1 MDEPASETR
10 AGKVKLAGVRLKR
23 IVEDVLVAPSVAW
36 MG

>member
-10 AGKVKLAGVRLKR
+10 AGKVKFAGVRLKR